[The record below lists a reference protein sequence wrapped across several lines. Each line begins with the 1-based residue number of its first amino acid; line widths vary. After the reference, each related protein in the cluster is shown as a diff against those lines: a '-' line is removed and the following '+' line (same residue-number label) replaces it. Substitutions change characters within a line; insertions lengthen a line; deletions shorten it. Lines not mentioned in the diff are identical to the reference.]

1 MSTLNTTD
9 LAKEL
14 KLTKGRISQYVAQGK
29 LEGCYSG
36 DGRARRFKLDA
47 VLHAL
52 GRKLDQGQ
60 MLGNGASTRKAIAA
74 LQSREDQ
81 DDEELPRATATPGR
95 SSGAGATELEPNDS
109 DRYELAR
116 TLKVEQEARRLLRN
130 NAIEEG
136 SLVLASEAARQTA
149 RLVAQEV
156 SEFENALR
164 DGARLV
170 ADKMG
175 VDYKT
180 VRQHLLTTWR
190 EHRAKRSLQLQD
202 QAETAGLTDAERE
215 ADI

>member
-29 LEGCYSG
+29 LAGCYSG
-36 DGRARRFKLDA
+36 DGRARRFDLAA
-47 VLHAL
+47 VLQAL

-74 LQSREDQ
+74 LQMR
-81 DDEELPRATATPGR
+81 DDPDDDDIPVTKLVHSA
-95 SSGAGATELEPNDS
+95 GAGATALEPNDN
-109 DRYELAR
+109 DRYILSRA
-116 TLKVEQEARRLLRN
+116 LKMEQEARRLQRN
-130 NAIEEG
+130 NAVEEG
-136 SLVLASEAARQTA
+136 TLVLAGEAARQTA

-164 DGARLV
+164 EGARLV

-180 VRQHLLTTWR
+180 VRQHLLTVWR
-190 EHRAKRSLQLQD
+190 EHRAKRSTVMLDAADSAQ
-202 QAETAGLTDAERE
+202 LTDAERE